1 MGCFFSCCKPE
12 KDNFEI
18 KTNISNTLTRTEKI
32 KDSYNNIN
40 NFDLNDYQ
48 SQNNES
54 APNPN
59 IYNTLNNNIFQ
70 KRNED
75 IMLHIS
81 NGTNIFDWIFNRNDK
96 IKVISEK
103 IQITINTQNQILLIY
118 DAEMLMENEI
128 IKNKLKDDALIIY
141 SDSYFP
147 GGNNL

>member
-12 KDNFEI
+12 KDN
-18 KTNISNTLTRTEKI
+18 
-32 KDSYNNIN
+32 YNNN
-40 NFDLNDYQ
+40 NFDLYDYQ
-48 SQNNES
+48 IQNKEN
-54 APNPN
+54 APNN
-59 IYNTLNNNIFQ
+59 RYNTLNNNIFQ